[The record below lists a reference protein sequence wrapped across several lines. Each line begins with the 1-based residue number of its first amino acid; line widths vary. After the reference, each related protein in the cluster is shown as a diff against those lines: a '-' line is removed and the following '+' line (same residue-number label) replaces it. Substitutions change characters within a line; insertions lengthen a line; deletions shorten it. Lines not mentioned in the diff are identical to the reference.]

1 MGWEVELLKELGLSE
16 VDREKITSGN
26 AQKLLGLSGS

>member
-16 VDREKITSGN
+16 VDREKIASGN
-26 AQKLLGLSGS
+26 SQKLFGLSGS